1 MNKTNKYK
9 RILFVF
15 VVLLLIILA
24 IFVLNRKNVHN
35 ANGSMASVRLNI
47 ETYLDGKN
55 QPTHPSVISFSEPW
69 NGYRYW
75 MAYTPYPY
83 ANGSEENPSICASND
98 MLYWETPEG
107 LANPIATNEETGV
120 YGTQGFTSVVPK

>member
-1 MNKTNKYK
+1 M
-9 RILFVF
+9 IAF
-15 VVLLLIILA
+15 
-24 IFVLNRKNVHN
+24 
-35 ANGSMASVRLNI
+35 
-47 ETYLDGKN
+47 
-55 QPTHPSVISFSEPW
+55 PEPW